1 MKETVQKPAN
11 LTIWKMAIKM
21 EGGTVK
27 PLMFTCPLFHKFCEN
42 NKTVKLKGAN
52 TNTVPT
58 VISAGVEKVKLLA

>member
-27 PLMFTCPLFHKFCEN
+27 PSMFTCPLFHKFREN
-42 NKTVKLKGAN
+42 NKTVKLKEAN
-52 TNTVPT
+52 TNTIPT
-58 VISAGVEKVKLLA
+58 VISAVLKR

>member
-1 MKETVQKPAN
+1 MQKPAN

-27 PLMFTCPLFHKFCEN
+27 PSMFTCPIFHKFREN

-52 TNTVPT
+52 TNTIPT
-58 VISAGVEKVKLLA
+58 AISAGVEKVKLLA